1 MGTFVQVPNLA
12 PEVDEEIEIRVDIEE
27 GAEPEKVV
35 GVDQQTDDGQ
45 LAVDDEDEVMDV
57 VSVDLFP
64 GFDLSSLK
72 HPDIPLEEC
81 YVEGVNLS
89 EVRSIS

>member
-12 PEVDEEIEIRVDIEE
+12 PEVDEEIEIRVDTEE
-27 GAEPEKVV
+27 GEEPEKVV
-35 GVDQQTDDGQ
+35 EVDGQ
-45 LAVDDEDEVMDV
+45 LVVDDQDEAMDV
-57 VSVDLFP
+57 ISVDLFP
-64 GFDLSSLK
+64 GIDLSSLK
-72 HPDIPLEEC
+72 DPDIPLEEC